1 MVELLDS
8 EEEEETKGRGMRRSW
23 LKKREELGYFTNIVR
38 ELQLEDTEGFKEMM
52 RMDFKHFNEILN
64 LIAPDITPQEII
76 GGNKVISAAER
87 LTVTLRF
94 LATGET
100 FQSLSFQFCISDRA
114 ISYIVK
120 EVCNAIVKYLVPL
133 YLKVPSTEEEWL
145 SIADKFETC
154 QQYPKVIGAIDGK
167 HVVIRKP
174 SHGGSH
180 YYNYKHS
187 HSIILMAG
195 YYLS

>member
-1 MVELLDS
+1 MFKALVMVELLDS
-8 EEEEETKGRGMRRSW
+8 EEEEETKGQGMTRNW
-23 LKKREELGYFTNIVR
+23 LKKRDELGYFTNIVR

-87 LTVTLRF
+87 LTVALRF
-94 LATGET
+94 LATET
-100 FQSLSFQFCISDRA
+100 FQSLIFQFCISDRA

-120 EVCNAIVKYLVPL
+120 EVCNAIVKYLVQP
-133 YLKVPSTEEEWL
+133 YLKVLSAEEEWL
-145 SIADKFETC
+145 SIAEKFETRW
-154 QQYPKVIGAIDGK
+154 QYPNAIGAIDGK

-174 SHGGSH
+174 SLVVRT
-180 YYNYKHS
+180 
-187 HSIILMAG
+187 IIIT
-195 YYLS
+195 STHTRSF